1 MFQSLIIGSGSYQP
15 ENIVSND
22 DLSQFV
28 ETSDEW
34 IRTRSGIQE
43 RRFAAP
49 GETNV
54 SMAVKA
60 AIRAIEDS
68 QLAADEIDII
78 IVATSTADTNLP
90 AMASYVQR
98 DIGAKPGGIAFDVN
112 AACTGFL
119 PALVT
124 AEALLSKGMGKNAL
138 VIGSE
143 RMSALLDMSDRST
156 MVLFGDG
163 AGAIVLSGRGGD
175 GYHAGIL
182 GSVLHSEGGLAN
194 ILETRSRADG
204 LSRFDAIH
212 MNGRE
217 VFRHAVDKMSKAT
230 QRAILQTGHSVEDID
245 WVIPHQANL
254 RIINAVADK
263 LKIDEKKIVK
273 TVDKQANTSAAS
285 IPLAFD
291 VARREGKLRRNQL
304 IVLVALGAGI
314 SWGSA
319 ILRY

>member
-163 AGAIVLSGRGGD
+163 AGAIVLSGREGD

-182 GSVLHSEGGLAN
+182 GSVLHSEGSLAN

-230 QRAILQTGHSVEDID
+230 QHAIIQTGHSVEDID

-263 LKIDEKKIVK
+263 LKIDEAKIVK

-285 IPLAFD
+285 IPLALD
-291 VARREGKLRRNQL
+291 VARRQGKLKRDQL
-304 IVLVALGAGI
+304 IILVAMGAGI
-314 SWGSA
+314 SWGSV

>member
-163 AGAIVLSGRGGD
+163 AGAVVLSSREGD
-175 GYHAGIL
+175 GYRAGL
-182 GSVLHSEGGLAN
+182 LASFLHSEGDLAG

-204 LSRFDAIH
+204 FSRFDAIH

-230 QRAILQTGHSVEDID
+230 QHAIIQTGHSVEDID

-263 LKIDEKKIVK
+263 LKIDEEKIVK

-285 IPLAFD
+285 IPLALD
-291 VARREGKLRRNQL
+291 VARREGKLKRNQL